1 MTAAHEFLPKV
12 DLERCAQEPVQL
24 IGRIQPQGLL
34 FALSE
39 PDLLVR
45 QVSNNIADL
54 LGMSPEMVLGQSLE
68 QVIGAQQFEGLRSQ
82 LLSGVPLAACLVRVP
97 RKESLLEMD
106 CITHR
111 HDGVLIA
118 ELELREGTHSLE
130 PLDIDGHIR
139 IPLYRM
145 EKAGDILELSRLAA
159 AEIWRLS
166 GFDRVMVYRFDEEWN
181 GEVIAEVMDSSPVSY
196 MGLRFPASDIPP
208 QARQLFLVNT
218 LRVIAD
224 VAAPSAPIV
233 PEFGPLTG
241 RPLDLTRSLLRSASP
256 IHLEYLR
263 NMSVQSSLT
272 ISIIVEG
279 QLWGMIACHHATAR
293 RLDGATRSVCELIG
307 QTFASQ
313 VSLRIDNAALQ
324 SRLTTRKRLEN
335 YMAEIETGTLGV
347 RAGSLQN
354 PEILKI
360 FDADGLLV
368 HLGGLTTSRGVTV
381 EEQSLLPVIQKLREL
396 SSHGISS
403 SRKLSEL
410 ASSAAQHASLASGAL
425 FIGLTDGSGDYLLLL
440 RSELVETVVWAGNPN
455 TAVTVDEQNKLHPRT
470 SFEAWRETVRERSR
484 PWTDVELESASLLRE
499 QLLRLQA
506 AEKLASLNEA
516 LLREIAE
523 RKKTEVE
530 LQQAKEAA
538 ETANRAK
545 SDFLAN
551 MSHEIRTPMNGI
563 LGMTDLT
570 LDTDVTDEQRGYLR
584 MVKSSATTLLS
595 LINDILDYSKIE
607 AGKMTLDPHPFN
619 LEELT
624 GDVINRVAILAH
636 NKGLELAVNIEP
648 DVPLEIVGDSM
659 RVGQVVLNLVGNAMK
674 FTKQGEVVVNVSM
687 EQPAAETER
696 NGHPMLHFSVRDTGI
711 GIPPHVQAKL
721 FQAFEQADSSTT
733 RQFGGTGLGLAIS
746 KKIVAATGG
755 KIWVES
761 TAGVGSV
768 FHFTMI
774 FGRATEARESPVEPA
789 ALEDLRGLPVLIID
803 DNHTNRCILRK
814 IAERWKMQP
823 AEAASGAEG
832 LKMLE
837 LSSASGQLYRL
848 ILLDHHMPEMDGI
861 EVIRRIR
868 AQPELNDAHIIML
881 TSADQSSAVKKCREL
896 GVGTC
901 LSKPVKRSDLLL
913 AIRKVLGKPEV
924 ETNLPASPAND
935 AATIFPLHILL
946 VEDNVV
952 NQKLALTLL
961 AKAGHRVSLAA
972 NGLKAINKW
981 QDGEID
987 LILMDVQ
994 MPEMDGYEATRQ
1006 IRKLEEPTGSHVPIV
1021 AMTAHAMAG
1030 DRELCLQAGMDD
1042 YLTKPIQRR
1051 ELLGMLARRGV
1062 ARVANESGGTLQ
1074 QNQNGKIIHE
1084 NAAKQTTAQSLTRH
1098 EPPAGEVFDK
1108 AELLRRVEGDEEL
1121 LRELI
1126 DTFFEE
1132 AGALRQNVRHAVAG
1146 QDASALHAAA
1156 HKLKGTVS
1164 AFGSRAAAQTAL
1176 LLENMGRTRNLEN
1189 SENALAQLEA
1199 QMEMLAK
1206 SLASARE
1213 GISQPS

>member
-1 MTAAHEFLPKV
+1 MTAAHELVPTV
-12 DLERCAQEPVQL
+12 DHERCAQEPVQL
-24 IGRIQPQGLL
+24 IGCIQPHGLL
-34 FALSE
+34 FALGE

-45 QVSNNIADL
+45 QVSTNIADL
-54 LGMSPEMVLGQSLE
+54 LGMSPETVLGQSLE
-68 QVIGAQQFEGLRSQ
+68 RVLGPQQFERLRSQ
-82 LLSGVPLAACLVRVP
+82 LLSGVPRASCLVRVP
-97 RKESLLEMD
+97 RSGSLLEMN

-111 HDGVLIA
+111 YDGVLIA
-118 ELELREGTHSLE
+118 ELELREGAHSLE

-145 EKAGDILELSRLAA
+145 EQAADILELSRLAA
-159 AEIWRLS
+159 AEIWRLT

-181 GEVIAEVMDSSPVSY
+181 GEVVAEVAGSSPVSY

-224 VAAPSAPIV
+224 VDAPAVPVV
-233 PEFGPLTG
+233 PEIGPPTG

-263 NMSVQSSLT
+263 NMGVQSSLT

-279 QLWGMIACHHATAR
+279 RLWGMIACHHSTAR
-293 RLDGATRSVCELIG
+293 RLDGSTRSVCELMG

-324 SRLTTRKRLEN
+324 RRLTTRKLLEN
-335 YMAEIETGTLGV
+335 YIAEIEASTSGV
-347 RAGSLQN
+347 RAQSLQN

-360 FDADGLLV
+360 FDADGLLLHV
-368 HLGGLTTSRGVTV
+368 SGLTSSQWVTT
-381 EEQSLLPVIQKLREL
+381 EEQSLLPVIEKLREL
-396 SSHGISS
+396 SSLGISS
-403 SRKLSEL
+403 SRKLSDL
-410 ASSAAQHASLASGAL
+410 SSRAASHASTVSGAL
-425 FIGLTDGSGDYLLLL
+425 LIGLTEGSGEYLLLS

-455 TAVTVDEQNKLHPRT
+455 TAVTVDEQDKLHPRT
-470 SFEAWRETVRERSR
+470 SFEAWRETVRGRSR
-484 PWTDVELESASLLRE
+484 PWTDIELESASLLRE
-499 QLLRLQA
+499 QLLRLQG
-506 AEKLASLNEA
+506 AEKLATVNEA

-570 LDTDVTDEQRGYLR
+570 LDTDVTDEQRGYLG
-584 MVKSSATTLLS
+584 MVKSSAATLLS

-636 NKGLELAVNIEP
+636 NKGLELAINIEP

-659 RVGQVVLNLVGNAMK
+659 RLGQVLLNLVGNAMK
-674 FTKQGEVVVNVSM
+674 FTKQGEVVVNVRV
-687 EQPAAETER
+687 EQTANESER
-696 NGHPMLHFSVRDTGI
+696 NGSPMLHFSVRDTGI
-711 GIPPHVQAKL
+711 GIPPHVQTKL
-721 FQAFEQADSSTT
+721 FQAFEQADTSTT

-746 KKIVAATGG
+746 KKIVAAAGG
-755 KIWVES
+755 TIWVES

-774 FGRATEARESPVEPA
+774 FGRATEALEIPVEPA

-803 DNHTNRCILRK
+803 DNDTNRCILRK
-814 IAERWKMQP
+814 ITERWKMQP

-832 LKMLE
+832 LKL
-837 LSSASGQLYRL
+837 LKQSSASGHLYRL
-848 ILLDHHMPEMDGI
+848 LLLDHHMPEMDGI

-901 LSKPVKRSDLLL
+901 LSKPVKRSELLL
-913 AIRKVLGKPEV
+913 SIRKVLGKLEV
-924 ETNLPASPAND
+924 ETSLPASRAREVT
-935 AATIFPLHILL
+935 TIYPLHILL
-946 VEDNVV
+946 AEDNVV
-952 NQKLALTLL
+952 NQKLGITLL
-961 AKAGHRVSLAA
+961 TKAGHRVSLAA
-972 NGLKAINKW
+972 NGVEAISKW
-981 QDGEID
+981 RDGGID

-994 MPEMDGYEATRQ
+994 MPEMDGFEATRQ
-1006 IRKLEEPTGSHVPIV
+1006 IRQLERSTGSLVPIV

-1030 DRELCLQAGMDD
+1030 DRERCIQAGMDD
-1042 YLTKPIQRR
+1042 YLSKPIQRQG
-1051 ELLGMLARRGV
+1051 LLGVLARLAHR
-1062 ARVANESGGTLQ
+1062 
-1074 QNQNGKIIHE
+1074 
-1084 NAAKQTTAQSLTRH
+1084 
-1098 EPPAGEVFDK
+1098 PAGQAEQQSIHKATHATQLVDK
-1108 AELLRRVEGDEEL
+1108 SEILGRVEGDEEL
-1121 LRELI
+1121 LRELVG
-1126 DTFFEE
+1126 TFLTESGPLLQQILDAVTHQDAAGLERAAHNLKATLTVLGSGSAIATAQALETMGRNRDLSQTEE
-1132 AGALRQNVRHAVAG
+1132 AF
-1146 QDASALHAAA
+1146 AS
-1156 HKLKGTVS
+1156 LKGQTEALGARLAELVKEV
-1164 AFGSRAAAQTAL
+1164 GSPDR
-1176 LLENMGRTRNLEN
+1176 
-1189 SENALAQLEA
+1189 
-1199 QMEMLAK
+1199 
-1206 SLASARE
+1206 
-1213 GISQPS
+1213 

>member
-1 MTAAHEFLPKV
+1 LTANHELVPTV
-12 DLERCAQEPVQL
+12 DHERCAQEPVQL
-24 IGRIQPQGLL
+24 IGCIQPHGFL

-39 PDLLVR
+39 PDFLVR
-45 QVSNNIADL
+45 QVSTNVADL
-54 LGMSPEMVLGQSLE
+54 LGMSPEMVLGQSFE
-68 QVIGAQQFEGLRSQ
+68 QVLEAQQFEALRSQ
-82 LLSGVPLAACLVRVP
+82 FLSGTPLRACLVRVP
-97 RKESLLEMD
+97 RSKSWLEMN

-145 EKAGDILELSRLAA
+145 EQAADILELSRLAA
-159 AEIWRLS
+159 AEVWRLS

-181 GEVIAEVMDSSPVSY
+181 GDVIAEVAGSSPVSY

-208 QARQLFLVNT
+208 QARQLFLANT

-224 VAAPSAPIV
+224 VGAPAVPIV
-233 PEFGPLTG
+233 SEIGPLTG

-279 QLWGMIACHHATAR
+279 QLWGMIACHHSTAR
-293 RLDGATRSVCELIG
+293 RLDGSMRSVCELIG
-307 QTFASQ
+307 QAFASQ

-324 SRLTTRKRLEN
+324 RRLTTRKLLEN
-335 YMAEIETGTLGV
+335 YVAEIEASTSGV
-347 RAGSLQN
+347 RAESLQV

-360 FDADGLLV
+360 FDADGLLLHV
-368 HLGGLTTSRGVTV
+368 SGLTSSQCVTV
-381 EEQSLLPVIQKLREL
+381 EEKSLLPVIEKLREL

-403 SRKLSEL
+403 SRKLCEL
-410 ASSAAQHASLASGAL
+410 ASSAGSHASLASGAL
-425 FIGLTDGSGDYLLLL
+425 LIDLAEGSGEYLLLS

-455 TAVTVDEQNKLHPRT
+455 KAVSVDEQNKLHPRT
-470 SFEAWRETVRERSR
+470 SFEAWRETVRGRSR
-484 PWTDVELESASLLRE
+484 PWTDIELESASLLRE

-506 AEKLASLNEA
+506 AEKLASVNEA
-516 LLREIAE
+516 LVREIVQ

-570 LDTDVTDEQRGYLR
+570 LDTDLTDEQRGYLR
-584 MVKSSATTLLS
+584 MVKSSATTLLT

-607 AGKMTLDPHPFN
+607 AGKMTLDPRPFN

-624 GDVINRVAILAH
+624 SDVIQQVALLAH
-636 NKGLELAVNIEP
+636 NKGLELAINIEP
-648 DVPLEIVGDSM
+648 EVPLEIVGDSM
-659 RVGQVVLNLVGNAMK
+659 RVGQVLLNLVGNATK
-674 FTKQGEVVVNVSM
+674 FTKQGEVVVNVSL
-687 EQPAAETER
+687 EQTSSEPER
-696 NGHPMLHFSVRDTGI
+696 NGSPTLHFSVRDTGI

-721 FQAFEQADSSTT
+721 FQAFEQADASTT

-774 FGRATEARESPVEPA
+774 FGRATEAVESPVEPA
-789 ALEDLRGLPVLIID
+789 ALEDLQGLPVLIVD
-803 DNHTNRCILRK
+803 DNDTNRCILRK
-814 IAERWKMQP
+814 IIERWKMQP

-832 LKMLE
+832 LKMLKQ
-837 LSSASGQLYRL
+837 SSASGQLYCL
-848 ILLDHHMPEMDGI
+848 VLLDQHMPEMDGL

-868 AQPELNDAHIIML
+868 AQSELNDVHIIML

-896 GVGTC
+896 GVRSC
-901 LSKPVKRSDLLL
+901 LSKPVKRSDLLRS
-913 AIRKVLGKPEV
+913 IRKVLGKLEV
-924 ETNLPASPAND
+924 EMSLPASPAVD
-935 AATIFPLHILL
+935 ITTIDPLHILL

-952 NQKLALTLL
+952 NQKLGITLL
-961 AKAGHRVSLAA
+961 TKAGHRVSLAP
-972 NGLKAINKW
+972 NGVEAINKW
-981 QDGEID
+981 RDGDID

-994 MPEMDGYEATRQ
+994 MPEMDGFEATRQ
-1006 IRKLEEPTGSHVPIV
+1006 IRQLEQTTGSHVPIV
-1021 AMTAHAMAG
+1021 AMTADAMAG
-1030 DRELCLQAGMDD
+1030 DRQRCMQAGMDD
-1042 YLTKPIQRR
+1042 YLSKPIQRQV
-1051 ELLGMLARRGV
+1051 LFGAIARLTHRPEGQPERQPV
-1062 ARVANESGGTLQ
+1062 Q
-1074 QNQNGKIIHE
+1074 K
-1084 NAAKQTTAQSLTRH
+1084 TT
-1098 EPPAGEVFDK
+1098 
-1108 AELLRRVEGDEEL
+1108 
-1121 LRELI
+1121 
-1126 DTFFEE
+1126 
-1132 AGALRQNVRHAVAG
+1132 
-1146 QDASALHAAA
+1146 DA
-1156 HKLKGTVS
+1156 T
-1164 AFGSRAAAQTAL
+1164 
-1176 LLENMGRTRNLEN
+1176 
-1189 SENALAQLEA
+1189 
-1199 QMEMLAK
+1199 EMMD
-1206 SLASARE
+1206 
-1213 GISQPS
+1213 